1 MNMTSRFFAPA
12 TQLGIGDG
20 WCRAVDEKDKRI
32 HAIHLQHVTA
42 LTTWN
47 QTGPTLSAKFKVSLF
62 FCVFN
67 LSLKDI
73 CAKPASDLGPCL
85 GCRTV
90 VTRTEGFAS
99 TRTSLNH
106 L

>member
-20 WCRAVDEKDKRI
+20 WCRAVNEKDKRI

-42 LTTWN
+42 LTAWN

-62 FCVFN
+62 LRFQSLPQRYLCEACFRFGA
-67 LSLKDI
+67 LSWL
-73 CAKPASDLGPCL
+73 
-85 GCRTV
+85 
-90 VTRTEGFAS
+90 
-99 TRTSLNH
+99 
-106 L
+106 